1 MQATAAVAANIEVVQ
16 SAWNPFSAILAGLP
30 DAPGQEGALAGVA
43 VSVKDILD
51 VAGTPT
57 HWGSLAM
64 EDAAPADRDM
74 EAVARLRRA
83 GASIVA
89 KTTTTEFA
97 HSPLGFSPLTGMT
110 LNPWNPHMTCGGS
123 SSGAGVAVI
132 TGATPLALATDAG
145 CSTRLPAAL
154 TGVFGLKATSG
165 RIPHEKVPEG
175 FASIVHLGL
184 LARDADLLARGLA
197 AVAGPHQRDPQSL
210 SQPDLQASIP
220 GGPADAF
227 AGRRIALWRFAGNDV
242 LDDDV
247 ACQIVDAAK
256 LLADA
261 GAQVELLE
269 YPLANP
275 TRHWAVLQ
283 EVSWAARAAAVPKR
297 REERLSLTFRAGAAR
312 GQGASALAFNAAL
325 AGRTAVFR
333 AVQHVFA
340 AGYDFILTPCAAAAA
355 VAADHPVDAPLEIG
369 GRSVGPLREAWLP
382 YLSLFNLSGHPAI
395 TLPSGLDRN
404 GVPMGLQLVAP
415 WWGEHR
421 LLEAARAWEIVR
433 PLLTLKSWPNKEDH

>member
-1 MQATAAVAANIEVVQ
+1 MQAGVAVATNIEAVQ
-16 SAWNPFSAILAGLP
+16 SAWNPFSAILEAQP
-30 DAPGQEGALAGVA
+30 DPSTPKGTLAGVA

-51 VAGTPT
+51 VAGAPT
-57 HWGSLAM
+57 RWGSLALQ
-64 EDAAPADRDM
+64 DAAPAERDM
-74 EAVARLRRA
+74 EAVARLRQA

-97 HSPLGFSPLTGMT
+97 HSPLGYSSLTGMT
-110 LNPWNPHMTCGGS
+110 LNPWNPRMTCGGS
-123 SSGAGVAVI
+123 SSGAGVAVV

-184 LARDADLLARGLA
+184 LARDVDVLERGLV
-197 AVAGPHQRDPQSL
+197 AVAGPHRSDPQSL
-210 SQPDLQASIP
+210 SQPDLRIP
-220 GGPADAF
+220 HPGSDGDAL
-227 AGRRIALWRFAGNDV
+227 AGRRIAIWRFAGNAV

-247 ACQIVDAAK
+247 ECQMVDAAK
-256 LLADA
+256 VLADA
-261 GAQVELLE
+261 GARVDWLE
-269 YPLANP
+269 YPLENP

-283 EVSWAARAAAVPKR
+283 EVSWAARVAALPAR
-297 REERLSLTFRAGAAR
+297 LGERLSLTFRDGAAR
-312 GQGASALAFNAAL
+312 GREATALGLSAAL

-333 AVQHVFA
+333 AVQRVFA

-355 VAADHPVDAPLEIG
+355 IAADHPTDAPLEIG
-369 GRSVGPLREAWLP
+369 GRSVGPLRDAWVP

-415 WWGEHR
+415 WWEEHR
-421 LLEAARAWEIVR
+421 LLAAARAWEAAC
-433 PLLTLKSWPNKEDH
+433 PPPTMES